1 MNISESWPTL
11 VSIILGLAVAELLL
25 NLHRLIDARKRV
37 NWDPLPLLWA
47 VIVLLWLF
55 NHWWAVATN
64 LDRSQNARVV
74 GNFVL
79 LAIDPIILFLMA
91 ASVLPRVPAVEGR
104 FDMRADWTEKRSVF
118 LTLSAVHQSV
128 VWVSVAILRPSMSWD
143 FASVV
148 RTVVLLLVLL
158 LLFFKA
164 RRLEWIAALTIFALI
179 VLRLSGQPVR

>member
-25 NLHRLIDARKRV
+25 NLYRLIDARKRV

-64 LDRSQNARVV
+64 LDKSQNARVV

-91 ASVLPRVPAVEGR
+91 ASVLPRVPGAEGR
-104 FDMRADWTEKRSVF
+104 FDMRADWTERRGVF
-118 LTLSAVHQSV
+118 LTLFAIHQSV
-128 VWVSVAILRPSMSWD
+128 VWISMAILGSASWD
-143 FASVV
+143 FASFV
-148 RTVVLLLVLL
+148 RTVVLLLMLL
-158 LLFFKA
+158 LLFFKG
-164 RRLEWIAALTIFALI
+164 RRLEWIAALTIFVLM
-179 VLRLSGQPVR
+179 VLRLSGQPAR

>member
-79 LAIDPIILFLMA
+79 LAIDPIILFRYERL
-91 ASVLPRVPAVEGR
+91 
-104 FDMRADWTEKRSVF
+104 RARPDS
-118 LTLSAVHQSV
+118 LSCRQ
-128 VWVSVAILRPSMSWD
+128 
-143 FASVV
+143 
-148 RTVVLLLVLL
+148 
-158 LLFFKA
+158 
-164 RRLEWIAALTIFALI
+164 
-179 VLRLSGQPVR
+179 